1 MPREERNNDEYSST
15 NTHTRFNDER
25 DNERTD
31 NSYSGKIISPKDYN
45 SIKQCTDLSR
55 RNILNPAI
63 GAPVWW
69 LSGKTFSCNGSYSR

>member
-31 NSYSGKIISPKDYN
+31 NSYSGTIISPKDYN
-45 SIKQCTDLSR
+45 SIK
-55 RNILNPAI
+55 
-63 GAPVWW
+63 
-69 LSGKTFSCNGSYSR
+69 